1 MPHTEAVLSLGVP
14 IAPPEPTDVNPT
26 HIAEYGRG
34 GLHSVA
40 DITAR
45 NAIGTDRKKIGM
57 LVYVQSESK
66 YYTLTALPSTW
77 TEFAAIPS
85 VITTQTAFLSSNVTM
100 TNATSWYTALTLS
113 LTSGTWL
120 IIGSTSTSKSTSQI
134 SHYDMRIHDGSAALA
149 SSQTMHSSHADSAVG
164 MSCSA
169 IVTLASTTSI
179 TLDVAAST
187 TGCVVNAATS
197 TMSSPKATVLNA
209 VRIA

>member
-1 MPHTEAVLSLGVP
+1 MPHSEAVLSVGVP
-14 IAPPEPTDVNPT
+14 IAPPEPTDINPT

-40 DITAR
+40 DIAAR
-45 NAIGTDRKKIGM
+45 NAIGTDRKKVGM

-66 YYTLTALPSTW
+66 YYTLTSLPGTW

-85 VITTQTAFLSSNVTM
+85 VITTQTAYLSTAVIM

-120 IIGSTSTSKSTSQI
+120 IIASASTSKSTSQI
-134 SHYDMRIHDGSAALA
+134 SHYNMRIHDGTNALA
-149 SSQTMHSSHADSAVG
+149 SAQTMHSSHANSNVG

-169 IVTLASTTSI
+169 VAVLASTTSI
-179 TLDVAAST
+179 TLDVASST
-187 TGCVVNAATS
+187 TGCVIDAATD
-197 TMSSPKATVLNA
+197 TMSSPKATILNA